1 MKRPVR
7 PAPRQLA
14 LFGAL
19 ALSLLATAWLAL
31 EDEAEPVP
39 PASRR
44 ALVAAAATPAG
55 TSNRSERSGWPG
67 PAAGA
72 RAAWPA
78 ADAQA
83 AAGWGEATVTA
94 AAPAPPPAE
103 AAADE
108 PPPAPPAA
116 PPFPY
121 QFVGRMTDSRPR
133 AILNNAQRSAVV
145 GVGEVVDADWRV
157 DAIEAGGL
165 RLTYLPLGLAQFIPF
180 AAAAAA

>member
-1 MKRPVR
+1 MKRVTR
-7 PAPRQLA
+7 LAPRQLA

-19 ALSLLATAWLAL
+19 ALSLAATAWVAQQ
-31 EDEAEPVP
+31 DEAEPAAAAP
-39 PASRR
+39 RR
-44 ALVAAAATPAG
+44 ALVAAAAPAG
-55 TSNRSERSGWPG
+55 AAHRGERAGWPG
-67 PAAGA
+67 PAASA
-72 RAAWPA
+72 RATWPA
-78 ADAQA
+78 PDPQA
-83 AAGWGEATVTA
+83 AAGWGDPAPAA

-103 AAADE
+103 AAADD

-180 AAAAAA
+180 AAAAA